1 MLDGEDPAEEDV
13 SAPAISAVDIGPVP
27 AIDVGEL
34 TDTLGG
40 LLNDVGAMAVVL
52 VDRKGNILQEMGA
65 VGYMDRDRLTTTLS
79 PSFANMFT
87 IGPLV
92 GSKRPQAMHFYDGE
106 EFDVFALAI
115 GLHHFICL
123 IFEGSAGSR
132 AFGAVTMFGRRAVQ
146 EMLDALGDVAFEIR
160 VAAAEPVAAPKAA
173 RKAVKKK
180 VQEEPVKAEA
190 ADEAYV
196 PPRPPALEPLP
207 EDADL
212 EAMLAGLEKLDLNE
226 ADTVFDPEKL
236 AEIAAEKMAGER
248 LTFEEAQQMGVIQS

>member
-1 MLDGEDPAEEDV
+1 
-13 SAPAISAVDIGPVP
+13 
-27 AIDVGEL
+27 
-34 TDTLGG
+34 
-40 LLNDVGAMAVVL
+40 VVL